1 MSLYLPETQNTVN
14 DPSSCFSLPMFW
26 WRCKPYFRIMSD
38 FRKLSAVSVRSR
50 TMFVA
55 DDIDLLTLSYK
66 SSKNL
71 KTMFKHFS
79 WLCSEYLQTQI
90 EKKNMLCFLGC
101 AWMMMSVY
109 IRKEYHRALSVWICA
124 RRVTH
129 LSAKSIF
136 IRHLLPRIWK
146 RNSVRM
152 VSTCN

>member
-1 MSLYLPETQNTVN
+1 MSLIYPRRKTRLTIHLLA
-14 DPSSCFSLPMFW
+14 SHYYPMFW

-50 TMFVA
+50 TIFVA
-55 DDIDLLTLSYK
+55 DDIDLLTQSYK

-79 WLCSEYLQTQI
+79 WLCIEYLQTQI
-90 EKKNMLCFLGC
+90 WEKNMLCFQGC

-124 RRVTH
+124 RRVTN

-136 IRHLLPRIWK
+136 IRHLLPRI
-146 RNSVRM
+146 
-152 VSTCN
+152 